1 MLLSEWYDIAVFVC
15 SKELR
20 EAEVLD
26 DEEDD
31 DDVQGFERQDYL
43 VDDQLY
49 DEGKYR
55 IGPIGLRSSSTE
67 FNDVYLHKILS
78 LFIVLYVKLPWSDG
92 LVLVV
97 MRWPR
102 VVLSDS
108 LDVPASDV
116 KLPWSDGLVTSCD
129 EMASCCA
136 V

>member
-1 MLLSEWYDIAVFVC
+1 MRWPRVVLSD
-15 SKELR
+15 S
-20 EAEVLD
+20 LD
-26 DEEDD
+26 VPASD
-31 DDVQGFERQDYL
+31 
-43 VDDQLY
+43 
-49 DEGKYR
+49 
-55 IGPIGLRSSSTE
+55 
-67 FNDVYLHKILS
+67 
-78 LFIVLYVKLPWSDG
+78 VKLPWSDG